1 MDEPNSTILLQQ
13 NPSFGETLYQVH
25 FSCRRRVLKT
35 TTPQPFYGPFSGT
48 TQVSRCQK
56 RTSGLYG
63 AREDL
68 TEADTPI
75 IRRHS
80 IWTNLC
86 PPPPSPIFYRPDAL
100 PAAQPTVS
108 KHWRQETYVEKWQN
122 IIYISTW
129 LTVSVR
135 TFLNVPCKSF
145 NHTPEVTT
153 VIGWLFVKR
162 FTLCYRTVI
171 LSCLSVLSVCDVG
184 VL

>member
-1 MDEPNSTILLQQ
+1 MRGVHKHATSFWKRVLKFVTDGGNGELILRQNRVTLFMDEPNSTILLQQ

-108 KHWRQETYVEKWQN
+108 KH
-122 IIYISTW
+122 
-129 LTVSVR
+129 
-135 TFLNVPCKSF
+135 
-145 NHTPEVTT
+145 
-153 VIGWLFVKR
+153 
-162 FTLCYRTVI
+162 
-171 LSCLSVLSVCDVG
+171 
-184 VL
+184 